1 MPLQPIDLQTL
12 FAHMNQVGREQAA
25 QKGAAIAQ
33 QEIRGQEMAKETL
46 QKDETVQHTDELQ
59 EEAAK
64 VREKQQEG
72 GGGAQHEEERKRQG
86 EQAEEKRKKHYFE
99 DPALGKNIDISG

>member
-25 QKGAAIAQ
+25 LKGAAVAQ
-33 QEIRGQEMAKETL
+33 QEIRGQELAKETL

-72 GGGAQHEEERKRQG
+72 GGAHHEEERKRKG